1 MDGMDFI
8 KEAAR
13 YARTYQKE
21 GKTPDV
27 RIAVLGSASIQHF
40 VMALRYA
47 LSREGLY
54 ADIYEGGYDGIAMD
68 VFDTESPLYR
78 FKPEI
83 VVLLTHYLDIR
94 QFPEILEE
102 AEETKKR
109 LERVTGYYET
119 VWGFLKQ
126 IPGCQVLQ
134 SNFVIPPEHALGN
147 LETQCG
153 YSKTV
158 FYRDING
165 WLAGHSPAF
174 VTVVDLE
181 LAAGYIGKYRWFDY
195 PAWFLN
201 KSGISLGCIEEAARA
216 FTKQILAI
224 KGRIRK
230 CLVLDL
236 DCTLWGGVVGE
247 EGSRGIELGPDS
259 PLGEAY
265 QYFQRYLLALK
276 EKGVLLAVCSKN
288 DEGTAKAPFLENP
301 NMVLKLEDI
310 SCFVANWED
319 KASNVRKIASE
330 LNIGTDSLAFF
341 DDNPAEREIVR
352 RFLPEVHVIDVPE
365 DPALYALQLDR
376 EAVFE
381 WRQITEE
388 DRLRNASYLQNR
400 QREEMERR
408 YVNYGEYLKA
418 LGMKGNVGR
427 LSEKEAGRFVQLLN
441 KSNQFNLRTKRYTEE
456 EIHALI
462 LDENA
467 RCLYATLSDR
477 FSRYGLIS
485 CVILRKQGGICFIE
499 SWVMSCRVLKR
510 NVELFMFSEIIQ
522 AAKEMGCHTIE
533 GEYIPTAKNGM
544 AAGLYASLGFAPAG
558 ENGGIRRYSYRTE
571 DEFVSESYIER
582 EQGREKGG
590 PGHSG

>member
-1 MDGMDFI
+1 MDGMHFI
-8 KEAAR
+8 KEAAK

-21 GKTPDV
+21 GKTPDI

-47 LSREGLY
+47 LSREELHV
-54 ADIYEGGYDGIAMD
+54 DIYEGGYDGIAMD
-68 VFDTESPLYR
+68 VFDVESPLYR

-83 VVLLTHYLDIR
+83 VILLTHYLDVR
-94 QFPEILEE
+94 QFPEVLEE

-109 LERVTGYYET
+109 LEHATSYYET
-119 VWGFLKQ
+119 IWGFLKQ
-126 IPGCQVLQ
+126 IPGCHVLQ
-134 SNFVIPPEHALGN
+134 SNFVIPPEHVLGN

-153 YSKTV
+153 YSRTV
-158 FYRDING
+158 FYRDINT
-165 WLAGHSPAF
+165 WLAGRSPAF
-174 VTVVDLE
+174 VTIVDLE
-181 LAAGYIGKYRWFDY
+181 LTAGYIGKYRWFDY

-201 KSGISLGCIEEAARA
+201 KSGISLSCIEEAAWA
-216 FTKQILAI
+216 FAKQILAI
-224 KGRIRK
+224 RGRIRK

-236 DCTLWGGVVGE
+236 DHTLWGGVVGE
-247 EGSRGIELGPDS
+247 EGSRGIELGPES

-265 QYFQRYLLALK
+265 QYFQKYLLELK
-276 EKGVLLAVCSKN
+276 AKGVLLAVCSKN
-288 DEGTAKAPFLENP
+288 DEGTAKAPFQENP
-301 NMVLKLEDI
+301 NMILKLEDI

-319 KASNVRKIASE
+319 KASNLRKIASE

-388 DRLRNASYLQNR
+388 DRLRSDSYLRNR
-400 QREEMERR
+400 QREEMELQ

-418 LGMKGNVGR
+418 LEMKGSVER

-441 KSNQFNLRTKRYTEE
+441 KSNQFNVRTKRYTEE
-456 EIHALI
+456 EIGSLCS
-462 LDENA
+462 DENA
-467 RCLYATLSDR
+467 RCLYAALSDR

-510 NVELFMFSEIIQ
+510 NVEQFIFSEIIHT
-522 AAKEMGCHTIE
+522 AKEMGCHTIE
-533 GEYIPTAKNGM
+533 GEYIPTSKNKLV
-544 AAGLYASLGFAPAG
+544 AGLYDSLGFALAG
-558 ENGGIRRYSYRTE
+558 EDSGIRQYSYHVE
-571 DEFVSESYIER
+571 DKFVFENYI
-582 EQGREKGG
+582 GRE
-590 PGHSG
+590 